1 MSEAIVAQQ
10 RPYGVGL
17 QAGRKHAC
25 GACGRN
31 AQPSLCHGSH
41 YRR

>member
-10 RPYGVGL
+10 RPYGVEL
-17 QAGRKHAC
+17 QAGRKHAF
-25 GACGRN
+25 GDRGRN
-31 AQPSLCHGSH
+31 ALPSLCHGSH